1 MGHFFQGAWRLR
13 TLVKSI
19 GIRWRTPIGVGSQ
32 DGNIVYVL
40 LGAMAATGG
49 IMLLADRNIRSGNEQ
64 ALEFASEVARER
76 NVAALNMFKTLIS
89 FPVLNPSPRNM
100 EHVPAIF
107 PEVYVNTRAPLQ
119 VRMQRVAT
127 TNQTAASAN
136 FWSVDQAGIISVKS
150 RDSRFAGGANGLTGT
165 TLVTRITQVAP
176 VYGKPPAKPTS
187 LIVAYDVAVESNVPV
202 SVRDPA
208 KGTRKVTTKAR
219 IDVDAPPTPQCDISM
234 SLAANGPPLATSS
247 RVRPGTGLWVSMKTF
262 GVVFSARGMIPD
274 GRGGRAWQSI
284 ALPATA
290 MSLRSTV
297 NGGAVIKTWPLT
309 ATSTHFESGFVV
321 MKVTGMVTGP
331 NGLSTKCEGSVI
343 VDDGTPAA
351 KVGINFEDHPRTG
364 DRDYNDFVF
373 CFAASV
379 SFSPSQVVSR
389 RDQTVIGR
397 ISKISACDSDIR
409 LEVRGPDEYVWSAGP
424 FKASA
429 IKSLRLPFRTGS
441 RLHVSF
447 DPGTCTDDPG
457 YAKSMYDPLYS
468 RLGPNCNLTGK

>member
-1 MGHFFQGAWRLR
+1 M
-13 TLVKSI
+13 
-19 GIRWRTPIGVGSQ
+19 GIRWRAPIGVGSR

-49 IMLLADRNIRSGNEQ
+49 IMLLADRNLRSGNEQ

-76 NVAALNMFKTLIS
+76 NVAALNMLKTLIS
-89 FPVLNPSPRNM
+89 FPVTNPSPRNR
-100 EHVPAIF
+100 EQLPAIF
-107 PEVYVNTRAPLQ
+107 PDVYVNTRTPLA
-119 VRMQRVAT
+119 VKMSRILSGPSST
-127 TNQTAASAN
+127 SSG
-136 FWSVDQAGIISVKS
+136 FWSIDPAGLITIKS
-150 RDSRFAGGANGLTGT
+150 LDSRFQGGVGTGSGFFSGQAVALGDAGQALIATK
-165 TLVTRITQVAP
+165 VAQVVP
-176 VYGKPPAKPTS
+176 VYGRPPVKPAS
-187 LIVAYDVAVESNVPV
+187 LITAYDVTVESTVPV

-234 SLAANGPPLATSS
+234 SLAANGPPLSTSS

-274 GRGGRAWQSI
+274 GRGGRAWQAI
-284 ALPATA
+284 ALPGTA
-290 MSLRSTV
+290 MSLRSTL
-297 NGGAVIKTWPLT
+297 NGGALVKTWPLT

-321 MKVTGMVTGP
+321 MKVRGMVTGP
-331 NGLSTKCEGSVI
+331 NGLSTTCDGSVI
-343 VDDGTPAA
+343 VDDGIPAV

-379 SFSPSQVVSR
+379 AFSPSQVVSR
-389 RDQTVIGR
+389 KDQTVVGQ
-397 ISKISACDSDIR
+397 ISKISTCDSDVRI
-409 LEVRGPDEYVWSAGP
+409 EVRGPDEYVWSAGP

-429 IKSLRLPFRTGS
+429 IKLVRLPFRTGS

-468 RLGPNCNLTGK
+468 RLGPNCILTGN